1 MNIAII
7 PARAGSKRIKNK
19 NIKLFNGKPIIY
31 YAIKKAINSKIFKKV
46 IVSTDSYKI
55 KKISEKYGADVPFLR
70 PDSLSDD
77 FAGTIDVIKHAIKK
91 ISNKNDKNLNI
102 CCIYP
107 ATPLLK
113 KNDLINSYKIF
124 KKKKCSFLFAASNFS
139 YPVQRGFVLNKNG
152 YLQMINKK
160 NYKSRSQ
167 DLEPVYHDAGQ
178 FYWGSSNDWN
188 NSKMIYGNK
197 SSVYLLPRIRAQDID
212 TLEDW
217 NIAKKLYKLI
227 NEKN

>member
-124 KKKKCSFLFAASNFS
+124 
-139 YPVQRGFVLNKNG
+139 
-152 YLQMINKK
+152 
-160 NYKSRSQ
+160 
-167 DLEPVYHDAGQ
+167 
-178 FYWGSSNDWN
+178 
-188 NSKMIYGNK
+188 
-197 SSVYLLPRIRAQDID
+197 
-212 TLEDW
+212 
-217 NIAKKLYKLI
+217 
-227 NEKN
+227 